1 VDLLNMLLDKFS
13 SYSYVFLTVALTVY
27 GQIVN
32 KWQVNAAGAF
42 PTNPVDKLWFLFRLL
57 LNPWVISAFASAFFG
72 GLAWMAALTK
82 LPLTY
87 AYPVFISS
95 TFVLVVLLSSIFF
108 KEALTLPRI
117 IGMGLI
123 MAGIIIGSQE

>member
-1 VDLLNMLLDKFS
+1 MMLSAKVS
-13 SYSYVFLTVALTVY
+13 SYFYVFLTVVFTVY
-27 GQIVN
+27 GQIIN

-42 PTNPVDKLWFLFRLL
+42 PTNTVDKLWFIFRLL
-57 LNPWVISAFASAFFG
+57 LNPWVISSFIGAFFAS
-72 GLAWMAALTK
+72 LAWIAAMAK
-82 LPLTY
+82 LPLSY

-108 KEALTLPRI
+108 KESLTLPRI

-123 MAGIIIGSQE
+123 MAGIIIGSQT

>member
-1 VDLLNMLLDKFS
+1 MFLDKFS
-13 SYSYVFLTVALTVY
+13 GYSYVFLTVVLTVY

-42 PTNPVDKLWFLFRLL
+42 PTNLGDKFWFLFRLL
-57 LNPWVISAFASAFFG
+57 LNPWVLSTFAVTFFA
-72 GLAWMAALTK
+72 GLAWMTAMTK
-82 LPLTY
+82 LPLSH
-87 AYPVFISS
+87 AYPILIGLSFA
-95 TFVLVVLLSSIFF
+95 LVMLSSLIFF
-108 KEALTLPRI
+108 KEALTPPKI